1 MIFEKYK
8 KYKYAKI
15 NLFRYT
21 SIRQGLKARRLSL
34 RSRNTLPLVCH
45 SPHTWLRRHGEFV
58 QRHKFPAETCLQVL
72 FRLLGVVSYQNS
84 RRPLSFQ
91 TFSSVDS

>member
-8 KYKYAKI
+8 KYNYAKI

-21 SIRQGLKARRLSL
+21 SISQRLKARRLSL
-34 RSRNTLPLVCH
+34 RSRNTLPFVWH
-45 SPHTWLRRHGEFV
+45 NPNTWLRRHGAFV
-58 QRHKFPAETCLQVL
+58 QRHKFLGKTCLQLL